1 MWSVNSFKDIRYE
14 CYERMK
20 LFDDIHYVGIHVLV
34 MSYQRLAFNPKIN
47 DFIFQKLSVGTA
59 FNVG

>member
-1 MWSVNSFKDIRYE
+1 MRYE

-34 MSYQRLAFNPKIN
+34 MSYQRQAFNPKIN